1 MKTIASVAIKH
12 LESADKSL
20 YAFDWAEKYR
30 DTYRAWLE
38 FRRQSGGL
46 TVPLNEWRDSVS
58 STIKGMVEH
67 YKQPENRANDRC
79 YWSETFNY
87 RVSITV
93 MGGYRECPKWEVDIA
108 VMVIDHSNKCRLTVA

>member
-12 LESADKSL
+12 LEAADKSL

-38 FRRQSGGL
+38 IRRQSGSF
-46 TVPLNEWRDSVS
+46 TVPMNEWRDSVS

-79 YWSETFNY
+79 YWNDTFNY
-87 RVSITV
+87 RVAITV
-93 MGGYRECPKWEVDIA
+93 MGGYRKYPQWEVDIA
-108 VMVIDHSNKCRLTVA
+108 VMVIDHSNKCRLTAA

>member
-1 MKTIASVAIKH
+1 MKRISAVAIEH

-20 YAFDWAEKYR
+20 YAADWADKYR

-38 FRRQSGGL
+38 IRRQSGGF

-58 STIKGMVEH
+58 STIKSMIWH
-67 YKQPENRANDRC
+67 YQQPENRANDRHF
-79 YWSETFNY
+79 WTETFNF

-93 MGGYRECPKWEVDIA
+93 MGGYRKWPKWETDVS
-108 VMVIDHSNKCRLTVA
+108 VTVIDHALKCRLTVA